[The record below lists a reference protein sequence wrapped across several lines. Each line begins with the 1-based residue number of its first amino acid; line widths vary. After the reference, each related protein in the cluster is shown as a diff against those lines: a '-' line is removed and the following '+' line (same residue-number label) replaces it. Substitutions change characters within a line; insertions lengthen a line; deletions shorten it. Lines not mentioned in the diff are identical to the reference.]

1 MDCVIKNPVAMDS
14 SQSETPRKPAFT
26 IGRFSA
32 LSARARAVCWMLV
45 ASLLVTAIAALVKY
59 LGQTLPV
66 TQMAAIRALFLLMA
80 ILPFMAR
87 QGRHVFQLGNPV
99 LLIARALTMV
109 AVNVAAFW
117 VLTRLPLVFVTSITF
132 SKPLFI
138 AILAALFLGETLRL
152 RRSLATTVGFIGVLI
167 MLNPTTVT
175 LADGQL
181 SAAIGAVGVAFGMA
195 IGVILVKKLSD
206 SEDPN
211 TIIFYGNL
219 GVFGVLIIPSLWFWV
234 SPDPVEWL
242 CLAALGVLGLAAQ
255 SCFIRAY
262 LAADATFVA
271 PFEYS
276 RILAAA
282 LAGHLFFAETPDIWT
297 AIGATLIV
305 GSTLY
310 MARREAH
317 IRRTESDALSDTSLP
332 PPPSL

>member
-1 MDCVIKNPVAMDS
+1 MGGP
-14 SQSETPRKPAFT
+14 QSETSHEPVSVIR
-26 IGRFSA
+26 RFHN
-32 LSARARAVCWMLV
+32 LSARTRAVCWMLA

-66 TQMAAIRALFLLMA
+66 SQMAAVRALFLLLA

-99 LLIARALTMV
+99 LLTARALTMV
-109 AVNVAAFW
+109 VVNVAAFW

-138 AILAALFLGETLRL
+138 ALFAAMFLGEKLRL
-152 RRSLATTVGFIGVLI
+152 RRSLATVVGFIGVLV
-167 MLNPTTVT
+167 MLNPASVT

-181 SAAIGAVGVAFGMA
+181 PAAIGALGVAFGMA

-211 TIIFYGNL
+211 TIIFYGNV
-219 GVFGVLIIPSLWFWV
+219 GVFGVLIIPSIWFWV
-234 SPDPVEWL
+234 TPNPVEWL
-242 CLAALGVLGLAAQ
+242 CLAALGVLGLASQ

-282 LAGHLFFAETPDIWT
+282 LAGYLFFSETPDIWT
-297 AIGATLIV
+297 AIGASLIV

-310 MARREAH
+310 MARREAQ
-317 IRRTESDALSDTSLP
+317 IRRKEALAP
-332 PPPSL
+332 PITAIPPTTL